1 MKAYLSASSTAEDE
15 IAIACLEETKIW
27 GRYVQN
33 RLSD

>member
-15 IAIACLEETKIW
+15 MDIAWLEETRIW